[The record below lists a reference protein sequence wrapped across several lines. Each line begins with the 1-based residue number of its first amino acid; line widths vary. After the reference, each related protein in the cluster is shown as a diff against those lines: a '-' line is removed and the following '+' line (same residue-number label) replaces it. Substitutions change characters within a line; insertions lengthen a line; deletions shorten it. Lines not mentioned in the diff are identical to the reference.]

1 MLVMEAESEL
11 RAEVLAEEIVDR
23 YRSMMRSKAGLLE
36 MIGEFDRRGLAQ
48 ECGAS
53 STATWLM
60 RRLGISESSAHEYV
74 YVARQL
80 LNFPYLA
87 EMFAAGNLSY
97 SALRLL
103 LKYLTPENEV
113 ELVEKGM
120 ELGHNGLECA
130 LAGREKAGDDKPKK
144 EYYLRMAKED
154 DGDLTLWARLNHVD
168 GDAFCAA
175 LKIGHLAFA
184 ASEEEL
190 SSLIGED
197 GYVDPAKLD
206 ALIKAKEEEEEKMQA
221 KKDVSGFGLPTGR
234 AMVHALMGMVN
245 AVRSQPQSKL
255 RAPGAQVSVMATLD
269 GRAYLPN
276 NAGVASEGLA
286 NLVANALVRLD
297 TVDDRGLIINA
308 GRSTRLAT
316 DGQIRSLLAMWG
328 GQCAMPGCTHTRFME
343 FHHMQ
348 EWANGGLT
356 DMDNLIPLCSACH
369 SLVTEG
375 YAEITRHGD
384 EIVFDF
390 GDGSR
395 YVSYNHSLP
404 VRNDSYVMPKVEK
417 RGCADSFAS

>member
-1 MLVMEAESEL
+1 MEAEPEL
-11 RAEVLAEEIVDR
+11 RAEVLAEEIVAR

-36 MIGEFDRRGLAQ
+36 MIGEFDHRGLAQ

-87 EMFAAGNLSY
+87 EMFAAGTLSY

-144 EYYLRMAKED
+144 EYYLRMAKEE

-206 ALIKAKEEEEEKMQA
+206 
-221 KKDVSGFGLPTGR
+221 
-234 AMVHALMGMVN
+234 
-245 AVRSQPQSKL
+245 
-255 RAPGAQVSVMATLD
+255 
-269 GRAYLPN
+269 
-276 NAGVASEGLA
+276 
-286 NLVANALVRLD
+286 
-297 TVDDRGLIINA
+297 
-308 GRSTRLAT
+308 
-316 DGQIRSLLAMWG
+316 
-328 GQCAMPGCTHTRFME
+328 
-343 FHHMQ
+343 
-348 EWANGGLT
+348 
-356 DMDNLIPLCSACH
+356 
-369 SLVTEG
+369 
-375 YAEITRHGD
+375 
-384 EIVFDF
+384 
-390 GDGSR
+390 
-395 YVSYNHSLP
+395 
-404 VRNDSYVMPKVEK
+404 
-417 RGCADSFAS
+417 

>member
-1 MLVMEAESEL
+1 MLEMRDETEL
-11 RAEVLAEEIVDR
+11 GHGELAEDIVYA
-23 YRSMMRSKAGLLE
+23 YRSMMRSKSGLLE
-36 MIGEFDRRGLAQ
+36 MIGEFDRRDLA
-48 ECGAS
+48 EKCGSS

-60 RRLGISESSAHEYV
+60 RRLGLSESSAHEYV
-74 YVARQL
+74 HVARQL
-80 LNFPYLA
+80 QNFPYLA
-87 EMFAAGNLSY
+87 EMFAAGNVSY
-97 SALRLL
+97 SALRLA

-113 ELVEKGM
+113 EIVEKAM
-120 ELGHNGLECA
+120 QLGHNGLACA
-130 LAGREKAGDDKPKK
+130 LAGRGKNSAEGANRDF
-144 EYYLRMAKED
+144 YLRVKRDED
-154 DGDLTLWARLNHVD
+154 GCLRFWGRVNPVD
-168 GDAFCAA
+168 GESFCAA
-175 LKIGHLAFA
+175 LKIGHLSFA
-184 ASEEEL
+184 AGEEEL
-190 SSLIGED
+190 NGIVGED
-197 GYVDPAKLD
+197 GYVEQEKLD
-206 ALIKAKEEEEEKMQA
+206 ALVRSKEEEEEKVQA

-245 AVRSQPQSKL
+245 TIRSKPQSKL

-276 NAGVASEGLA
+276 NAGAASEGLA

-297 TVDDRGLIINA
+297 TVDDRGMIINA

-316 DGQIRSLLAMWG
+316 DGQIRSLLAMWA

-343 FHHMQ
+343 FHHME

-375 YAEITRHGD
+375 FAQTTRHGD

-404 VRNDSYVMPKVEK
+404 VRNDSYVMPEVEK

>member
-1 MLVMEAESEL
+1 MAVLEMEEELNLVI
-11 RAEVLAEEIVDR
+11 LAEDIVAE
-23 YRSMMRSKAGLLE
+23 YVSLMRSKARFLK
-36 MIGEFDRRGLAQ
+36 MIAEFDRRNLAE

-53 STATWLM
+53 STATWM
-60 RRLGISESSAHEYV
+60 IRRLGMSESTAHEHV
-74 YVARQL
+74 HVARQL
-80 LNFPYLA
+80 ENFPYLS
-87 EMFAAGNLSY
+87 EMFEAGNLSY

-113 ELVEKGM
+113 ELVEMGM
-120 ELGHNGLECA
+120 QLGYAGLESA
-130 LAGREKAGDDKPKK
+130 LAGREKAGEENGIKDC
-144 EYYLRMAKED
+144 YLRVKKDEE
-154 DGDLTLWARLNHVD
+154 GYLKFWARLNPVD
-168 GDAFCAA
+168 GESFCAA

-184 ASEEEL
+184 ATEDEL
-190 SSLIGED
+190 AELAGED
-197 GYVDPAKLD
+197 GIVDEAKLT
-206 ALIKAKEEEEEKMQA
+206 ALMQSKEEIEEKRQA
-221 KKDVSGFGLPTGR
+221 RKDVSGFGLPTGR
-234 AMVHALMGMVN
+234 AMVHSLMGMVN
-245 AVRSQPQSKL
+245 MVRSKPKSTL
-255 RAPGAQVSVMATLD
+255 RAPGAQVAVMMTVD

-276 NAGVASEGLA
+276 NAGAASKGLE

-297 TVDDRGLIINA
+297 TVDNRGMIINA
-308 GRSTRLAT
+308 GRSSRLAT

-343 FHHMQ
+343 FHHME

-375 YAEITRHGD
+375 YAQVTRHGN

-404 VRNDSYVMPKVEK
+404 VRNDDYEVRKVEN
-417 RGCADSFAS
+417 RGWSDNFAS

>member
-1 MLVMEAESEL
+1 M
-11 RAEVLAEEIVDR
+11 
-23 YRSMMRSKAGLLE
+23 
-36 MIGEFDRRGLAQ
+36 
-48 ECGAS
+48 
-53 STATWLM
+53 
-60 RRLGISESSAHEYV
+60 
-74 YVARQL
+74 
-80 LNFPYLA
+80 
-87 EMFAAGNLSY
+87 SY

>member
-1 MLVMEAESEL
+1 MLVMEAEPEL
-11 RAEVLAEEIVDR
+11 GVQALAEGIVDS
-23 YRSMMRSKAGLLE
+23 YRSMMRSKAGMLE
-36 MIGEFDRRGLAQ
+36 MIGEFDRRNLA
-48 ECGAS
+48 EKCGAS

-60 RRLGISESSAHEYV
+60 RRLGLSESSAHEYV

-80 LNFPYLA
+80 QNFPYLA

-97 SALRLL
+97 SALRLV
-103 LKYLTPENEV
+103 LKYLTPDNEV
-113 ELVEKGM
+113 ELVEKAM
-120 ELGHNGLECA
+120 QLGYPGLESA
-130 LAGREKAGDDKPKK
+130 LAGREKPNEKEEKK
-144 EYYLRMAKED
+144 DCYLRLKKQP
-154 DGDLTLWARLNHVD
+154 DGFVNVWARLNPVD
-168 GDAFCAA
+168 GESFCAA

-184 ASEEEL
+184 ADEDEL
-190 SSLIGED
+190 GGLVGED

-206 ALIKAKEEEEEKMQA
+206 ALIQAKEEEEEKLQA

-245 AVRSQPQSKL
+245 MVRSKPQSKF

-276 NAGVASEGLA
+276 NAGAASKGLA

-297 TVDDRGLIINA
+297 TVDDRGMIINA

-343 FHHMQ
+343 FHHME

-375 YAEITRHGD
+375 YAQITRHGD

-404 VRNDSYVMPKVEK
+404 VRNDSYVMPVVEN
-417 RGCADSFAS
+417 RGCADNFAS

>member
-1 MLVMEAESEL
+1 MLVMEAQSEL
-11 RAEVLAEEIVDR
+11 GIEALAEGIVDQ
-23 YRSMMRSKAGLLE
+23 YRSMMRSKSGLLE
-36 MIGEFDRRGLAQ
+36 MIGEFDRRSLAE

-60 RRLGISESSAHEYV
+60 RRLGLSESTAHEYV
-74 YVARQL
+74 FVARQL
-80 LNFPYLA
+80 QNFPYLA

-103 LKYLTPENEV
+103 LKYLTPANEV
-113 ELVEKGM
+113 ELVEMGM

-130 LAGREKAGDDKPKK
+130 LAGREKADEGEPKPD
-144 EYYLRMAKED
+144 YYLRVNKDEN
-154 DGDLTLWARLNHVD
+154 GDLKIWGRLNPVD
-168 GDAFCAA
+168 GENFCAG
-175 LKIGHLAFA
+175 LKIGHLSFA
-184 ASEEEL
+184 ADEEEL
-190 SSLIGED
+190 GGIVGED
-197 GYVDPAKLD
+197 GYVDPSKLD
-206 ALIKAKEEEEEKMQA
+206 ALIKEKEEEEEKLQA

-245 AVRSQPQSKL
+245 TIRSKPQSKL

-276 NAGVASEGLA
+276 NAGAASKGLV
-286 NLVANALVRLD
+286 NLVANAMVRLD
-297 TVDDRGLIINA
+297 TVDDRGMIINA

-316 DGQIRSLLAMWG
+316 DGQIRSLLAMWA

-343 FHHMQ
+343 FHHME

-375 YAEITRHGD
+375 YAQTTRHGD

-404 VRNDSYVMPKVEK
+404 VRNDSYVMPEVEK